1 MTDTGSHIDPH
12 IDPHIDLAN
21 MQAIHLVG
29 AGGSGMN
36 AIGVVLA
43 EMGHRVSGSD
53 LKDSSGIARL
63 RALGADISIGHD
75 SGNLPA
81 VDILARSTAVPDTN
95 PEVERAA
102 AASIPVLRRADIL
115 SAICGQKRTIAVAG
129 THGKTTTSSMLSL
142 ALVGAEFHPSFIIGG
157 DLNEI
162 GSGAVWDR
170 DGELFVV
177 EADESDGTFLELGAE
192 AVVITN
198 IEADHLDY
206 YGTYAAIEDAF
217 ERFATAAPGPRVL
230 CADDEGAAWLAAKL
244 AATPEGCTTYGTS
257 PDADYRIVDVVSERY
272 GATFT
277 IEANGLQ
284 LRCELPVPGL
294 HNVLNATA
302 AFATAVELGAD
313 PQLALEALQR
323 FAGVARR
330 FEFRGERDGVVFVD
344 DYAHLPTEVAAAV
357 GAARSGDWGRVVAVF
372 QPHRYSRTAELWQDF
387 ADAFVDADHVVLT
400 DVYAAGE
407 APRPGITGELLLRSV
422 LDAHPWASVAY
433 LPGRAE
439 LRDYLGARLQAGDL
453 CLTLGAG
460 DLTSLPDELLQSEA
474 TGDTG
479 SENTGS
485 ENTGSAIS
493 ASVA

>member
-1 MTDTGSHIDPH
+1 MTD
-12 IDPHIDLAN
+12 IDLSGTRS
-21 MQAIHLVG
+21 IHLIG

-43 EMGHRVSGSD
+43 EMGHQVSGSD

-63 RALGADISIGHD
+63 RALGAEIAIGHD
-75 SGNLPA
+75 AANIPR
-81 VDILARSTAVPDTN
+81 VDMVARSTAVPDTN
-95 PEVERAA
+95 PEVERAL
-102 AASIPVLRRADIL
+102 SIGVPVLRRAEIL

-142 ALVGAEFHPSFIIGG
+142 ALVGAELHPSFIIGG

-162 GSGAVWDR
+162 GSGAVWDQ

-198 IEADHLDY
+198 VEADHLDY
-206 YGTYAAIEDAF
+206 YGSYEAIEAAF
-217 ERFATAAPGPRVL
+217 ERFATAATGPRVI
-230 CADDEGAAWLAAKL
+230 CVDDEGAARLADKL
-244 AATPEGCTTYGTS
+244 DRCVTYGTS
-257 PDADYRIVDVVSERY
+257 PGADYRIDDVVSERY
-272 GATFT
+272 GASFMLEVRGVQ
-277 IEANGLQ
+277 IG
-284 LRCELPVPGL
+284 RCELPVPGM

-302 AFATAVELGAD
+302 AFAAAVELGAE
-313 PQLALEALQR
+313 PQLVLDALQR

-330 FEFRGERDGVVFVD
+330 FEFRGERDGVVYVD

-357 GAARSGDWGRVVAVF
+357 AAGRSGDWGRVVAVF

-400 DVYAAGE
+400 DVYPAGE
-407 APRPGITGELLLRSV
+407 VPRPGITGELLLRAL
-422 LDAHPWASVAY
+422 LDAHPWASAAY

-439 LRDYLGARLQAGDL
+439 LREYLAARLRSGDL

-460 DLTSLPDELLQSEA
+460 DLTSLPDELLQMSSTRME
-474 TGDTG
+474 TGAD
-479 SENTGS
+479 
-485 ENTGSAIS
+485 
-493 ASVA
+493 VALA